1 MSGRP
6 VCKTFGR
13 LLCSVIA
20 IASLFAFAAG
30 QAEDDFIFF
39 CNYDVLLTV
48 DDSVGQINSRA
59 RVRAGHVI
67 PIEFQHHKID
77 IAVADAGEGRV
88 ELGITLFERSGEYWY
103 QINPEPLKFSGV
115 LGIPVQYQWS
125 DGSLALDVAISVSD
139 QRRQE

>member
-1 MSGRP
+1 MSRRP
-6 VCKTFGR
+6 VCRTFGR

-20 IASLFAFAAG
+20 VASLFVFRAA
-30 QAEDDFIFF
+30 QAEDDLIFF

-59 RVRAGHVI
+59 RVRDGHAI
-67 PIEFQHHKID
+67 PIDFQDHKID
-77 IAVADAGEGRV
+77 ILINDAGEGRV
-88 ELGITLFERSGEYWY
+88 ELGITLFERSGEHWY
-103 QINPEPLKFSGV
+103 QINPEPLKFSGE

-139 QRRQE
+139 QRRLE